1 MRKNGKLTA
10 LLMTMVMSIS
20 MIATTAFTAKGDPA
34 IPEKGNLHI
43 HKYLMDDLSKVGDP
57 NDGTKVDEG
66 DIPEGAVPAENITFN
81 IYKVAPDA
89 QGNLPKP
96 GAYTISQDK
105 LILTD
110 ADDAEFALEPANPAS
125 VTTNKDGI
133 AVAEN
138 LPTGYYL
145 VEEQDNA
152 QVTSPAAP
160 FIVSVPMANPNGDG
174 WLTDVHVYPKNE
186 TISVEKTTETPS
198 VNVGDIVT
206 WDINVSIPEKIEDAQ
221 KYDIVDVLD
230 PALDYVKNSVIITG
244 LPPVSGLPISPSG
257 NYDVTDTVNGEG
269 KHVITVSFTEAGL
282 DEIKAYKSLKV
293 SFQTKV
299 NEKILEKQNGTV
311 GNEAKVEFENS
322 NGDKTDFGTPEETI
336 ISTGTIQINK
346 TKASD
351 GTALKG
357 AKFKVAASEEDAKNG
372 TFIKINSNKEI
383 VYKGDAGY
391 DTASD
396 WEITTDDDGIA
407 KFQGIREYIKKS
419 DGTIEYDSYWLV
431 ETKAPAGYNM
441 LTAPV
446 KVTFTHDTS
455 VKDDA
460 EHVVVSPIKN
470 TSGFTLPQTGGMGTI
485 VFYVG
490 GIVLIGMAVILVIT
504 SRKKKTTE

>member
-105 LILTD
+105 STLTD
-110 ADDAEFALEPANPAS
+110 ADNAEFELEPANPAS
-125 VTTNKDGI
+125 VTTDEDGN
-133 AVAEN
+133 AVANN

-206 WDINVSIPEKIEDAQ
+206 WDISVSIPQDIEKAK

-230 PALDYVKNSVIITG
+230 PALDFVENSVVITG

-257 NYDVTDTVNGEG
+257 NYNVTDSVNGEG

-282 DEIKAYKSLKV
+282 NEIKAYKSLKV

>member
-43 HKYLMDDLSKVGDP
+43 HKYLMDDLSNAGNP
-57 NDGTKVDEG
+57 NDGTEVDEG
-66 DIPEGAVPAENITFN
+66 DIPEGAEPVKDITFN
-81 IYKVAPDA
+81 IYKVSPDG

-96 GAYTISQDK
+96 GAYTISADK
-105 LILTD
+105 SKVTD
-110 ADDAEFALEPANPAS
+110 ADNKEFALTPAS
-125 VTTNKDGI
+125 PATVTTDEHGT
-133 AVAEN
+133 AVASN

-145 VEEQDNA
+145 VEEQYDA
-152 QVTSPAAP
+152 RVTSPAAP
-160 FIVSVPMANPNGDG
+160 FIVSVPMANPNGEG

-186 TISVEKTTETPS
+186 TISIEKTTETPS

-206 WDINVSIPEKIEDAQ
+206 WDITVSIPKDIDLAKQ
-221 KYDIVDVLD
+221 YDIVDVLD
-230 PALDYVKNSVIITG
+230 PALDFVANSVEITG
-244 LPPVSGLPISPSG
+244 FPPAAGQSVSPTG

-269 KHVITVSFTEAGL
+269 KHVITVSFTNAGRQ
-282 DEIKAYKSLKV
+282 EIKAYKSLKV

-299 NEKILEKQNGTV
+299 NEKILEKLNGTV
-311 GNEAKVEFENS
+311 GNEAKVDFENS
-322 NGDKTDFGTPEETI
+322 NGDKTDFGTPEKTI
-336 ISTGTIQINK
+336 ISTGTIQIKK

-372 TFIKINSNKEI
+372 IFIKINSNKEI

-391 DTASD
+391 ATASD
-396 WEITTDDDGIA
+396 WEITTDDNGIA

-431 ETKAPAGYNM
+431 ETKAPAGYNL

-446 KVTFTHDTS
+446 KVTFTQDTS